1 METNLSSMYF
11 LAPWKMLWMLPMYTE
26 VEIMVFHV
34 SYASEVAEYIFAYGS
49 EHIIICC
56 PAPDTKKKKKVQIG
70 AGWQSGTLK
79 WWGKYEIVSKN
90 GESPVWASLLWNLIF
105 CFISVGPLGKKI
117 LGFLLFY
124 YYFLNIRYFLP
135 PRWKL
140 LLTEQEGQRL
150 WCWKMFQAPS
160 ISPSKPPKQ
169 PTKCVLI
176 LQEARDESLCG

>member
-1 METNLSSMYF
+1 MDAPYVHWGRDNGISCLLCQWSSWIYF
-11 LAPWKMLWMLPMYTE
+11 CLQIRAHHHMLPSPR
-26 VEIMVFHV
+26 HQ
-34 SYASEVAEYIFAYGS
+34 
-49 EHIIICC
+49 
-56 PAPDTKKKKKVQIG
+56 KKKKVQIG

-90 GESPVWASLLWNLIF
+90 GEGPVWASLLWNLIF